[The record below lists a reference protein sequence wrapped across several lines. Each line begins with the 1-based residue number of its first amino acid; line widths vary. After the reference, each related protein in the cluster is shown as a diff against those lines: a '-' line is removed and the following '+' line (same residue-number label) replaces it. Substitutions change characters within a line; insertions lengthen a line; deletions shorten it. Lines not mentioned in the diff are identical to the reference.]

1 MLLLTVFH
9 GKKDTLSHLSITECK
24 WRQQRGVQANLY
36 NFVQL
41 CIMQGVKYCTDR
53 THTVL
58 LVRTFYISIL
68 CTVQGHLHNLC
79 EYITQYFLYFLYE
92 YLMQVSDTMAECHCI
107 CQSCLPPPPTPDY
120 PNIHTNNYRDYYP
133 NTYKHSHT
141 TKHTHTHIIAR
152 LPKHRRII
160 VSLTELSPSS
170 SNARLPKH
178 TSTYNYK
185 DYYPKSHTRT
195 HNHTDCYSNTR
206 TRTIARLPKHRQI
219 IVSLKV
225 SLYILWKVGKYS
237 SSTALRK
244 LCPESHEWK
253 LFIKLHFLGFV
264 TASAWNPPS
273 CGNSQWSRKC
283 FGSDKR

>member
-1 MLLLTVFH
+1 MINPNHHKIHRFQLALGTYMLLLTVFH

-24 WRQQRGVQANLY
+24 WRQQRGVQAYLY

-58 LVRTFYISIL
+58 FVLTFYISIL
-68 CTVQGHLHNLC
+68 CTIQGHLHNLC

-141 TKHTHTHIIAR
+141 TKHTHTHNCQITQTQTNNCVSAR
-152 LPKHRRII
+152 V
-160 VSLTELSPSS
+160 VSLFLQRQITQTYTQIIIEITTQTHTH
-170 SNARLPKH
+170 AHTLP
-178 TSTYNYK
+178 N
-185 DYYPKSHTRT
+185 TRT
-195 HNHTDCYSNTR
+195 HT
-206 TRTIARLPKHRQI
+206 
-219 IVSLKV
+219 
-225 SLYILWKVGKYS
+225 
-237 SSTALRK
+237 
-244 LCPESHEWK
+244 
-253 LFIKLHFLGFV
+253 
-264 TASAWNPPS
+264 
-273 CGNSQWSRKC
+273 
-283 FGSDKR
+283 